1 MCAAIWTPPTQAA
14 TGRAIV
20 HLYHAQEQFRGRAAM
35 EHVPSYLETSLY
47 ILAPVVITY
56 RRVRQSSII
65 RYCSQAAEAICDAAV
80 QDHFS

>member
-1 MCAAIWTPPTQAA
+1 
-14 TGRAIV
+14 
-20 HLYHAQEQFRGRAAM
+20 M